1 MLDSSSA
8 PVPFE
13 IEDQASLDPL
23 HYYQILKKRKFYGL
37 VPFLC
42 VFAIGSAIAM
52 LWPPIYQSEGKI
64 LVESQ
69 QLPTDLVRPTVTA
82 AASERIAMIQQR
94 VMTRDN
100 LLKIVDKYQMFAD
113 QRDKLSRTD
122 LLDLMRANTVVK
134 PVELGTLGTQQN
146 GQNLTVAITVG
157 FTDRRPD
164 VATKVANEL
173 ITLFLAEDARN
184 RTSRASETTKFL
196 AQEVEKLQAELAA
209 IDNKILESRRQMPLS
224 EGALPQLTALK
235 AELAA
240 KSAIYSDSHPEIKR
254 LKAQIEAVEK
264 APITAAQTPVPN
276 TIGNLVV
283 GQMLD
288 PLLLQ
293 RVSVQTNLENTN
305 QKLAAARRGENLER
319 DQFSER
325 LEILEQAVPPQKPTK
340 PNRPKLIAL
349 AFGAAM
355 LAGFAG
361 IWTIESIDKT
371 IRRSSDLAAVA
382 NGQLIVALPYIVTK
396 AELQSK
402 KSRILFM
409 VGICVATVLLGLLA
423 AHFFLKP
430 LDELWR
436 ILLARL
442 SL

>member
-1 MLDSSSA
+1 
-8 PVPFE
+8 
-13 IEDQASLDPL
+13 
-23 HYYQILKKRKFYGL
+23 
-37 VPFLC
+37 
-42 VFAIGSAIAM
+42 
-52 LWPPIYQSEGKI
+52 
-64 LVESQ
+64 
-69 QLPTDLVRPTVTA
+69 
-82 AASERIAMIQQR
+82 
-94 VMTRDN
+94 
-100 LLKIVDKYQMFAD
+100 MFAD

-122 LLDLMRANTVVK
+122 LLDLMRANTIVK

-209 IDNKILESRRQMPLS
+209 IDNRILESRRQIPLS

-264 APITAAQTPVPN
+264 APITAAPTTAHN

-423 AHFFLKP
+423 AHFFVKP

-442 SL
+442 GL

>member
-1 MLDSSSA
+1 MSMLDTSSA
-8 PVPFE
+8 QVPYE
-13 IEDQASLDPL
+13 VEDQVSLDPL

-37 VPFLC
+37 IPFLG
-42 VFAIGSAIAM
+42 VLAIGSAIAM
-52 LWPPIYQSEGKI
+52 LWPPVYQSEGKI
-64 LVESQ
+64 LVETQ
-69 QLPTDLVRPTVTA
+69 QIPIDLVRPTVTA
-82 AASERIAMIQQR
+82 TASERIATIQQR

-134 PVELGTLGTQQN
+134 PVELGTLATQQN

-157 FTDRRPD
+157 FADRRPD
-164 VATKVANEL
+164 TATKVANEL

-209 IDNKILESRRQMPLS
+209 LDQKILESRRQMPL
-224 EGALPQLTALK
+224 EATLPQLSSLK

-240 KSAIYSDSHPEIKR
+240 KSAVYSSSHPEIKR

-264 APITAAQTPVPN
+264 APITAVQTSVPN

-325 LEILEQAVPPQKPTK
+325 LEILEQAVP
-340 PNRPKLIAL
+340 
-349 AFGAAM
+349 
-355 LAGFAG
+355 
-361 IWTIESIDKT
+361 
-371 IRRSSDLAAVA
+371 
-382 NGQLIVALPYIVTK
+382 
-396 AELQSK
+396 
-402 KSRILFM
+402 
-409 VGICVATVLLGLLA
+409 
-423 AHFFLKP
+423 
-430 LDELWR
+430 
-436 ILLARL
+436 
-442 SL
+442 